1 MSFSELADLLV
12 VLGTVPDFII
22 FIFIF
27 QLFYGNCDACLKGLL
42 GRGFLILFFISD
54 SFIHSSAIAVSLKYC
69 ELISVRSFKEN
80 ITKFGFK
87 NYTVYIRYITE
98 IQQKFQWLSLFI
110 LSWQYC
116 ITEGAFIDLSLAL
129 S

>member
-1 MSFSELADLLV
+1 MDLL
-12 VLGTVPDFII
+12 TDKFSVPGQTI
-22 FIFIF
+22 FS
-27 QLFYGNCDACLKGLL
+27 
-42 GRGFLILFFISD
+42 SD
-54 SFIHSSAIAVSLKYC
+54 NSVSLKYC

-80 ITKFGFK
+80 ITKLGFK
-87 NYTVYIRYITE
+87 NYTVYNRYITE